1 MQVTRWKHYI
11 EIDPLEETALR
22 WKYGFKKRETL
33 STLTAKYGVWI
44 QNKKNSESS
53 HIKKYYKRLKQLGT
67 KLQDA
72 TGNEETTQTVKDV
85 LTRKEN

>member
-1 MQVTRWKHYI
+1 MKTNVI
-11 EIDPLEETALR
+11 MEE
-22 WKYGFKKRETL
+22 
-33 STLTAKYGVWI
+33 
-44 QNKKNSESS
+44 
-53 HIKKYYKRLKQLGT
+53 LGT